1 MESAKVYPLNR
12 NRPGPGPLVSAPTTA
27 PRPKLVDQV
36 RQAIRT
42 RHYSPKTEESYVHW
56 IKRFIFFH
64 NKRHPVEM
72 SEKEI
77 AQFLSSLASELHVSA
92 STQNQALNAILF
104 LYRDVL
110 RKDVGYVDGGY
121 SCEKAAQTAG
131 GFDPPGSEVDSRY
144 PRSFRLA
151 DGDASLR
158 SGPATDGVF
167 AAESQRYRF
176 HHQSNSC
183 ACRQR
188 RQRSAHDASSSRE
201 RTTRQASRN
210 KQGATPARSRPRLG
224 SSRSAVPWSANTPMP
239 EKSGDGN
246 GHFPQRATTQIGK
259 PESSA
264 DITCTNRFYRRP

>member
-1 MESAKVYPLNR
+1 MESAKVYPLNGSR
-12 NRPGPGPLVSAPTTA
+12 LELRALAPTQ
-27 PRPKLVDQV
+27 PRPKLLDQV
-36 RQAIRT
+36 RQAVRT

-64 NKRHPVEM
+64 NKRHPAEM
-72 SEKEI
+72 GEKEI
-77 AQFLSSLASELHVSA
+77 GQFLSGLATDRQVSA

-110 RKDVGYVDGGY
+110 RKEIGLRRRRG
-121 SCEKAAQTAG
+121 SCEKTAQASG
-131 GFDPPGSEVDSRY
+131 GFNTPRSEIYSRC

-188 RQRSAHDASSSRE
+188 RQRSAHDASGSRE
-201 RTTRQASRN
+201 RTTRQASGN
-210 KQGATPARSRPRLG
+210 NQGATAARSRTRLG
-224 SSRSAVPWSANTPMP
+224 ASRIAERLGAQI
-239 EKSGDGN
+239 
-246 GHFPQRATTQIGK
+246 PQRGK
-259 PESSA
+259 RVGMAMGISRNEPLH
-264 DITCTNRFYRRP
+264 R